1 MSRILI
7 CPHCRNRFSL
17 TYSRAFACSGCGQ
30 ATFGECG
37 YAKCPKCGKEFKI
50 EMEAYSPED

>member
-7 CPHCRNRFSL
+7 CPYCGKRFSL
-17 TYSRAFACSGCGQ
+17 TYSRAFECTGCRQ

-37 YAKCPKCGKEFKI
+37 YARCPSCKKEFKI
-50 EMEAYSPED
+50 